1 MKLIG
6 ALYHTVGV
14 ACAFLQDDVATDRPV
29 VFTIA
34 GVIIRRARE
43 VATDN
48 DYETVGY
55 ADFLRGVPLIIDA
68 VDELC

>member
-6 ALYHTVGV
+6 AIYHAVGITR
-14 ACAFLQDDVATDRPV
+14 AFFHDDVATDRPV

-34 GVIIRRARE
+34 GVIVRRTRE
-43 VATDN
+43 VAADN

-55 ADFLRGVPLIIDA
+55 AGFLRGVPLIIDA